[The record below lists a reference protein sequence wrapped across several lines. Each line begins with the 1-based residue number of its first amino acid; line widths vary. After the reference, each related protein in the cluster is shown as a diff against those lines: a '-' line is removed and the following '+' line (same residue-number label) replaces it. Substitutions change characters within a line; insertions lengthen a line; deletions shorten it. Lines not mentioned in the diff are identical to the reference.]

1 MFLLGDR
8 KLDLSLLLAFLRGD
22 SLIQIVNKLGF
33 GLEHAALNSFSQV
46 LALRGQML
54 FATAG
59 TVQTARQVAFRN
71 FFVCVHIELATQL
84 VEPHG
89 LLQLTREKVEVWL
102 TIICL
107 GAFVSDKIDL
117 NQVGKFEQLVN
128 VVVLNVYGVYP

>member
-1 MFLLGDR
+1 M
-8 KLDLSLLLAFLRGD
+8 
-22 SLIQIVNKLGF
+22 
-33 GLEHAALNSFSQV
+33 
-46 LALRGQML
+46 
-54 FATAG
+54 
-59 TVQTARQVAFRN
+59 
-71 FFVCVHIELATQL
+71 HIELATQL